1 MSYGGIK
8 FFEMGVDASSENIL
22 VKNCA
27 LWNGIWGNALEI
39 GFETRGDEIKNVSFE
54 NIDILR
60 TLGTGGDEG
69 VFTIH
74 NGDRAKI
81 SNVLYKD
88 IRVEEAEGYAVNIR
102 VLHSRYSKDK
112 ERGSVSGVRFENVS
126 VHSEKPLKMKI
137 EGFGENSAA
146 EDVVFENFSINS
158 APLKADDIPPSE
170 FAGRIS
176 VSESGAKN
184 VKKQKP

>member
-1 MSYGGIK
+1 M
-8 FFEMGVDASSENIL
+8 
-22 VKNCA
+22 
-27 LWNGIWGNALEI
+27 
-39 GFETRGDEIKNVSFE
+39 
-54 NIDILR
+54 
-60 TLGTGGDEG
+60 
-69 VFTIH
+69 
-74 NGDRAKI
+74 
-81 SNVLYKD
+81 
-88 IRVEEAEGYAVNIR
+88 
-102 VLHSRYSKDK
+102 
-112 ERGSVSGVRFENVS
+112 RFENVS

-158 APLKADDIPPSE
+158 APLKAGDIPPSE

>member
-1 MSYGGIK
+1 
-8 FFEMGVDASSENIL
+8 
-22 VKNCA
+22 
-27 LWNGIWGNALEI
+27 
-39 GFETRGDEIKNVSFE
+39 
-54 NIDILR
+54 
-60 TLGTGGDEG
+60 
-69 VFTIH
+69 
-74 NGDRAKI
+74 
-81 SNVLYKD
+81 
-88 IRVEEAEGYAVNIR
+88 
-102 VLHSRYSKDK
+102 
-112 ERGSVSGVRFENVS
+112 
-126 VHSEKPLKMKI
+126 MKI